1 LDTKGLFIVLDLSTL
16 DGMETVD
23 FHVGDIVRKLRAK
36 HGWTQAQLAQ
46 KTAKTSDD
54 AGARPPIH
62 RNTIRRIENGD
73 EGVSAKILKR
83 VAKALGVTLAQMY
96 ALIPQTSEQ
105 ESQRAVTTATAGRIQ
120 RGSPKGQHGG
130 V

>member
-1 LDTKGLFIVLDLSTL
+1 
-16 DGMETVD
+16 METVD

-46 KTAKTSDD
+46 KTAKTSDED
-54 AGARPPIH
+54 GKRAPIH

-96 ALIPQTSEQ
+96 ALIPQSSEL

-120 RGSPKGQHGG
+120 RGSTKGQHGG